1 VGMLSYSW
9 YTVISPE
16 GCAAILWKE
25 ANEQTNTAAAKALK
39 LTASDNLSLGII
51 DEIIAEPVGGAH
63 REPATTAANVQQWIV
78 RKLDEFR
85 GLDIDT
91 LLERRYQRYRNLGTF
106 LEQQEVPVSAG

>member
-1 VGMLSYSW
+1 
-9 YTVISPE
+9 
-16 GCAAILWKE
+16 
-25 ANEQTNTAAAKALK
+25 
-39 LTASDNLSLGII
+39 
-51 DEIIAEPVGGAH
+51 
-63 REPATTAANVQQWIV
+63 VQQWIV